1 MDMKANILSRALY
14 GVVLIGII
22 TMLILLIG
30 LPKIIPIIFKN
41 STFYSLVNHTELSIM
56 LYITGLLALII
67 LLMTLKLCR
76 NIINRTPFSQS
87 SVSSLKIISICSF
100 IIFIC
105 YIYMCIFMALTL
117 GTFTITIAAFLV
129 SLVSAILF
137 RLVELAV
144 EIQTEN
150 ELTI

>member
-14 GVVLIGII
+14 GVVFVGII
-22 TMLILLIG
+22 IMLILLIG
-30 LPKIIPIIFKN
+30 LPKIIPIIFKG
-41 STFYSLVNHTELSIM
+41 STFYSLVNHTELSII
-56 LYITGLLALII
+56 LYITGVLALAI
-67 LLMTLKLCR
+67 LFMILKLCK

-87 SVSSLKIISICSF
+87 SVSSLKVISICSLG
-100 IIFIC
+100 IFIC

-117 GTFTITIAAFLV
+117 GVFTITIGAFMI

-137 RLVELAV
+137 KLVELAV

>member
-14 GVVLIGII
+14 GVVFVGII
-22 TMLILLIG
+22 IMLILLIG
-30 LPKIIPIIFKN
+30 LPKIIPIIFKG
-41 STFYSLVNHTELSIM
+41 STFYSLVNHTELLII
-56 LYITGLLALII
+56 LYITGILALAI
-67 LLMTLKLCR
+67 LFMTLKLCK

-87 SVSSLKIISICSF
+87 SVSSLKVISICSLG
-100 IIFIC
+100 IFIC

-117 GTFTITIAAFLV
+117 GVFTITIGAFMI

-137 RLVELAV
+137 KLVELAV

>member
-22 TMLILLIG
+22 TMLVLLIG

-41 STFYSLVNHTELSIM
+41 STFYSIVNHTELSII
-56 LYITGLLALII
+56 LYITGLLALVI
-67 LLMTLKLCR
+67 LFMTLKLCK

-87 SVSSLKIISICSF
+87 SVFSLKVISICS
-100 IIFIC
+100 IGVFIC
-105 YIYMCIFMALTL
+105 YLYMCIFMALTL
-117 GTFTITIAAFLV
+117 GVFTITIAAFMI

-137 RLVELAV
+137 KLVELAV

>member
-137 RLVELAV
+137 RSVSYTHLM
-144 EIQTEN
+144 QKM
-150 ELTI
+150 